1 MFDETSSKWVR
12 WWRNFVRVISI
23 LLVAAGAICLL
34 SALGNDFLPEKETF
48 NILGLV
54 FAVAGC
60 INYFFGMVIANLLY
74 NIQKIRE
81 NTDKW
86 SVTQLTESEIQIQVI
101 IQCPLFIRMICQHFK
116 KKENHVR

>member
-12 WWRNFVRVISI
+12 WWRNFVKVISI
-23 LLVAAGAICLL
+23 LLVAAGVICLL
-34 SALGNDFLPEKETF
+34 SALGNDFLPEQQTF
-48 NILGLV
+48 IILGLV

-81 NTDKW
+81 NTDK
-86 SVTQLTESEIQIQVI
+86 
-101 IQCPLFIRMICQHFK
+101 MID
-116 KKENHVR
+116 NSINGVGNINTSNNTVPPVYSDDLPSI